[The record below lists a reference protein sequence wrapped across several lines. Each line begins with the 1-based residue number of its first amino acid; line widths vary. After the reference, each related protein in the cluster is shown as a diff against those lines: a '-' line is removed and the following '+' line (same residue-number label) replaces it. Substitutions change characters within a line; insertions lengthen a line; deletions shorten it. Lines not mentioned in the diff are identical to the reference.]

1 MSSSGVGRRAV
12 LMVVLWVGFWLM
24 GLAVVAALLWL
35 PFTEMFVTG
44 GLGLS
49 GIIAGA
55 GAVTVLWALRPRGW
69 FTRREQSD
77 VAPLTR
83 EEFPALFALL
93 DEVAQRAKAKVP
105 QKVYLSGEATAY
117 ITVERKWFGLRRTPV
132 VGIGLPLF
140 AFLERAELAS
150 VLAYECGHHQGGDL
164 ALEPWVYRT
173 RRSIALAVDA
183 LEDSA
188 FFLDVPFQLYGRFF
202 LRISSAVS
210 QSQELKA
217 DALAASVCGVQAA
230 SAALRKI
237 YALAPY
243 WQAYLEQD
251 LVPLFQAQAGVP
263 MLEGFRRFLSE
274 PRRRVEMEQRIEEE
288 LKRPSSPWDTHPSL
302 EERLRSMG
310 SAGNASATIPELL
323 PLSGCVELLGGE
335 REAESAWV
343 KRSIRGTLVSF
354 HWEEVAEKVIAPGM
368 QKDWAG
374 SDLDPKHTP
383 LTALPGLLKEGE
395 ALWNRVRP
403 PGIDVL
409 SPEGKRQQVRRMLVG
424 WLGTALVHRGF
435 MPEVRPG
442 ANLRLM
448 LGDISVEPA
457 SILRRLSSGE
467 LSEAEYLSACEVLE
481 EEAAAQRAAG

>member
-12 LMVVLWVGFWLM
+12 LTVVLWVGFWMM

-49 GIIAGA
+49 GILAGA

-69 FTRREQSD
+69 FARREQSD
-77 VAPLTR
+77 VEPLTR
-83 EEFPALFALL
+83 EGFPALFALL
-93 DEVAQRAKAKVP
+93 DEVAQRAKAKAP
-105 QKVYLSGEATAY
+105 QKVYLSVEATAF
-117 ITVERKWFGLRRTPV
+117 ITMESKWFGLRRMPV

-140 AFLERAELAS
+140 AFLEREELAS
-150 VLAYECGHHQGGDL
+150 VLAHEYGHHQGGDL
-164 ALEPWVYRT
+164 ALGPWVYRT

-202 LRISSAVS
+202 LRTSSAVS
-210 QSQELKA
+210 RRQELQA
-217 DALAASVCGVQAA
+217 DALAASVCGVQAT
-230 SAALRKI
+230 SAALRKVH
-237 YALAPY
+237 ALAPY

-251 LVPLFQAQAGVP
+251 LVPLFQEQVGVP
-263 MLEGFRRFLSE
+263 MLEGFRRFLAE
-274 PRRRVEMEQRIEEE
+274 PRRRTEMEQRIEEE
-288 LKRPSSPWDTHPSL
+288 LLRPASPWDSHPLL
-302 EERLRSMG
+302 EERLRSI
-310 SAGNASATIPELL
+310 GNTADASATVPELL

-343 KRSIRGTLVSF
+343 ERSIRGTLVSF
-354 HWEEVAEKVIAPGM
+354 HWEEVAEKVISPGM
-368 QKDWAG
+368 QKGWAG
-374 SDLDPKHTP
+374 SDLDPKRMP
-383 LTALPGLLKEGE
+383 LDALPGLLKEGE

-435 MPEVRPG
+435 IPEVRPG
-442 ANLRLM
+442 ANLRLV

-467 LSEAEYLSACEVLE
+467 LSEADYRAACELME
-481 EEAAAQRAAG
+481 EAAAAQRAG